1 MKLPIP
7 PLMVR
12 LPAVSGLLNVPVP
25 LWIVRLPL
33 TMLFAVLKVA
43 LPPVKS
49 SGPVA
54 RYAPRMSV
62 IPPAKRNTP
71 LPATLEAVVSVDSV
85 ETPPA
90 NSSVPPA
97 PIVKLPLLVPP
108 PARLSV
114 PLWMST
120 VPLLLKVTPE
130 IDVVV
135 PAPVLTNVPAF
146 RNVASPPNTFAIPA
160 SLTASNRPV
169 LLNTAPCEMLRVPV
183 SAKRVVH
190 SLVSV
195 RPWRSL
201 SPEVV
206 RSIAPLTRSGPVPEI

>member
-1 MKLPIP
+1 MIAAALKLPIP

-130 IDVVV
+130 ID
-135 PAPVLTNVPAF
+135 AY
-146 RNVASPPNTFAIPA
+146 
-160 SLTASNRPV
+160 
-169 LLNTAPCEMLRVPV
+169 
-183 SAKRVVH
+183 
-190 SLVSV
+190 
-195 RPWRSL
+195 
-201 SPEVV
+201 V
-206 RSIAPLTRSGPVPEI
+206 RSAQQLSGAALSTEVAERFGVVLHRRTLERLRRT